1 MKVRRKPVMT
11 KRMSVS
17 IPDLT
22 HEKLQVWADIEG
34 TSLADLA
41 AYLLRR
47 EVEIAEKEGKLKYPD
62 ENVNKNP
69 QS

>member
-1 MKVRRKPVMT
+1 
-11 KRMSVS
+11 MS
-17 IPDLT
+17 
-22 HEKLQVWADIEG
+22 
-34 TSLADLA
+34 

>member
-1 MKVRRKPVMT
+1 MT
-11 KRMSVS
+11 KRVSIS

-22 HEKLQVWADIEG
+22 HEKLQRWADIEG

-62 ENVNKNP
+62 ENINHSSQP
-69 QS
+69 